1 MKKKDF
7 QRLIHTWMEETV
19 KKPWY
24 IIRRK
29 KKRKGD
35 RKKRREKYRRKK
47 DERNIGE
54 RKREN
59 KKKGVLS
66 SHSVR
71 ANPRILFVQ
80 IYVYNSF
87 LLTL

>member
-1 MKKKDF
+1 MTE
-7 QRLIHTWMEETV
+7 R
-19 KKPWY
+19 
-24 IIRRK
+24 
-29 KKRKGD
+29 
-35 RKKRREKYRRKK
+35 K

-66 SHSVR
+66 SHSIR